1 MWINLLE
8 ANTWTHDE
16 LLILIQAWY
25 KKYDLQSNF
34 LREKEEKTLT
44 HIIYPI
50 YTFWLLNA
58 FLKWVS
64 TSGHWMSQVCFLEQQ
79 HRTSHSSTFSKFLL
93 LRGDRSEILK
103 SGVENPQAKQIF
115 VFTLLVLREVLRLLC
130 EVSFQ

>member
-16 LLILIQAWY
+16 LLILTQAWY
-25 KKYDLQSNF
+25 KKYELQSNF

-58 FLKWVS
+58 FLKW
-64 TSGHWMSQVCFLEQQ
+64 
-79 HRTSHSSTFSKFLL
+79 
-93 LRGDRSEILK
+93 
-103 SGVENPQAKQIF
+103 
-115 VFTLLVLREVLRLLC
+115 
-130 EVSFQ
+130 